1 MKKNRINNWD
11 DALASIEKVE
21 ASPYLIA
28 RVRQRIN
35 SNVLMTKPQAWGI
48 ALSFSL
54 VLAVNIFAF
63 TALNKSTEVSPEKTG
78 FEYLLPQ
85 NNLY

>member
-21 ASPYLIA
+21 ASPYLIT

-35 SNVLMTKPQAWGI
+35 NDAVMTKAQAWGI

-54 VLAVNIFAF
+54 VFAVNIFAF
-63 TALNKSTEVSPEKTG
+63 TTLNKSTEVASEKTG

>member
-1 MKKNRINNWD
+1 
-11 DALASIEKVE
+11 
-21 ASPYLIA
+21 
-28 RVRQRIN
+28 
-35 SNVLMTKPQAWGI
+35 MTKPQAWGI